1 MTSPH
6 AEIDVT
12 YVAQLARLGLSPEE
26 TTTFQTQ
33 LKQVLA
39 YVEQL
44 RQLNVDGIEPTAHA
58 APRVNVFRED
68 EVRPSLKTEEAL
80 QNAPQ
85 KVNDLFQVPRV
96 VE

>member
-1 MTSPH
+1 MKS
-6 AEIDVT
+6 ESIDVS
-12 YVAQLARLGLSPEE
+12 YVATLARLKLTPEE

-33 LKQVLA
+33 LKQVLS

-44 RQLNVDGIEPTAHA
+44 GELKLDGIEPTAHA
-58 APRVNVFRED
+58 APQVNVFRSD
-68 EVRPSLKTEEAL
+68 EVTDSLPVEEAV

-85 KVNDLFQVPRV
+85 KLNDLFRVPKV

>member
-1 MTSPH
+1 M
-6 AEIDVT
+6 T
-12 YVAQLARLGLSPEE
+12 YVAQLARIGLSPEE

-58 APRVNVFRED
+58 APQVNVFHED
-68 EVRPSLKTEEAL
+68 EVRPSLKIEDAL
-80 QNAPQ
+80 RNAPQ